1 MVRRLLLLSGLL
13 LASGCA
19 WPVRQTTDHVVCDMA
34 NQPFDIAPAGAAE
47 AAKSAEAPKGRGAS
61 SSTRSD
67 QKSTAAPEAPTDVQ
81 TSALLEL
88 QREPA
93 RRQVPLKDDA
103 VQTASWT
110 QPESRTAADRQRTP
124 DLHIPEKL
132 PGSEAPELKISKDP
146 AAWGPAIDRIYPE
159 LPPLP
164 VEPPVQPGPE
174 GKPYTLA
181 DFQRLAAA
189 NSPTLRQ
196 AVSDVEAAKGNLIQ
210 AKTYPNPVLSYLVD
224 PSNNNSTAGV
234 QGAAL
239 EQIIKTGGKM
249 KLGVAAAQKDLD
261 NAMLALK
268 RARSDLSTAVR
279 NAYFTVLVD
288 VETLIVNRALAQ
300 FTDDVYRIQTGIV
313 RGTLAAPY
321 EPASLRAQ
329 AYMTRLAYKQAIYSY
344 MYDWKSLVATIGMQ
358 QLPLSEV
365 AGRVDR
371 FIPYYDYDTV
381 LAHALKNHTDI
392 LTARNGVVKAQHLL
406 RLAQVL
412 PLVPDL
418 DVRASLEK
426 DFALAPFGTYQT
438 LSVGFPIP
446 IWDQNKGNI
455 IAAQAAL
462 LRASEES
469 HRVEVTLANNL
480 ASAYSMYKNNLVALE
495 DYRRNILPDLVRYY
509 RGIFSRRQIDPNS
522 AFGDLVAAQQSL
534 ATNVNSYIAVLGNV
548 WTSVVSVADFLQT
561 DDLYQLAQPRE
572 LPELPDFTKLSLL
585 TCGHA
590 ALAEACVNRAGVGG
604 HGAAPPGAVV
614 PLSRAA
620 DGVPAAPD
628 SSEPATPASSVPAGP
643 ASSVPAALPGTVVPL
658 SRAAEGVPVRPAN
671 SVPAAS
677 TPRAGGGPMQQPPSQ
692 GVAPPIDHRPAD
704 QAAPTTATSPFGAG
718 FDRVLAPQSL
728 LEKKPTPTRVLEAGW
743 DRLLDPQGA
752 PDPGP
757 AAAAAK

>member
-13 LASGCA
+13 LVSGCA
-19 WPVRQTTDHVVCDMA
+19 WPVRQTTDHVVCDLV
-34 NQPFDIAPAGAAE
+34 NHPFDIAPEGATE
-47 AAKSAEAPKGRGAS
+47 AAKPAETPKGDGAS
-61 SSTRSD
+61 SSTRSGR
-67 QKSTAAPEAPTDVQ
+67 KSTAVPEAPTDVQ

-93 RRQVPLKDDA
+93 RRQMPLKDDA
-103 VQTASWT
+103 VQTVAWT
-110 QPESRTAADRQRTP
+110 QTQPGSRSPGDRQRTP
-124 DLHIPEKL
+124 DLRIPEKL
-132 PGSEAPELKISKDP
+132 PGAEAPEIKIPKDP
-146 AAWGPAIDRIYPE
+146 VAAGPAIERIYPE

-164 VEPPVQPGPE
+164 VEPTVQPGPE
-174 GKPYTLA
+174 GMPYTLA
-181 DFQRLAAA
+181 DLQRLAAA

-210 AKTYPNPVLSYLVD
+210 AKTYSNPVLSYLVD

-234 QGAAL
+234 QGAAI
-239 EQIIKTGGKM
+239 EQIIKTGGKQ

-261 NAMLALK
+261 NAVLALK

-279 NAYFTVLVD
+279 TAYFTVLVD

-300 FTDDVYRIQTGIV
+300 FTDDVYRIQTGLL
-313 RGTLAAPY
+313 RGAVAAPY

-329 AYMTRLAYKQAIYSY
+329 AYMTRLAYKQAIFSY
-344 MYDWKSLVATIGMQ
+344 MYDWKALVATLGLQ
-358 QLPLSEV
+358 QLPLTAI

-381 LAHALKNHTDI
+381 LSHVLKNHTDI

-406 RLAQVL
+406 RLAQVT

-426 DFALAPFGTYQT
+426 DFSLAPFGTYQT

-462 LRASEES
+462 LRAGEES
-469 HRVEVTLANNL
+469 HRVEVTLANSL

-509 RGIFSRRQIDPNS
+509 RGIFARRQIDPSS
-522 AFGDLVAAQQSL
+522 AFGDLVAAQQTLS
-534 ATNVNSYIAVLGNV
+534 TNVTSYIAVLGNV
-548 WTSVVSVADFLQT
+548 WTSVVGVADFLQT

-572 LPELPDFTKLSLL
+572 LPELPDFSKLALL
-585 TCGHA
+585 SCGHP

-620 DGVPAAPD
+620 
-628 SSEPATPASSVPAGP
+628 
-643 ASSVPAALPGTVVPL
+643 
-658 SRAAEGVPVRPAN
+658 EGVPVGPAN
-671 SVPAAS
+671 SGTAAP
-677 TPRAGGGPMQQPPSQ
+677 TPGARGGATPQPPSP
-692 GVAPPIDHRPAD
+692 GVAPPTAHRPAD
-704 QAAPTTATSPFGAG
+704 QAAPPTTTSPFGAAL
-718 FDRVLAPQSL
+718 DRVLDPQKL
-728 LEKKPTPTRVLEAGW
+728 LEKKTTPTRVLEAGW

-752 PDPGP
+752 PDIGT
-757 AAAAAK
+757 AAAAK